1 MLNTNGTMASQ
12 GWEAI
17 VYIKREIESTIDAM
31 LRQGKVVLVTGA
43 RQVGKTTVLKHHL
56 GNSYG
61 YVSMENPRDYL
72 LAKEDAVLFFESK
85 SLPLIIDEVQ
95 RVPELF
101 SSVKWI
107 VDQSEEKGRI
117 VLTGSQTYHL
127 MKGVSESLAGRIR
140 ILEMPGLSLRELSDN
155 SSSPHPYIPGMV
167 TTSTNPSSTDI
178 WNIIHR
184 GSMPEL
190 QDFSIDWDSFYSDY
204 VAAYLERDVR
214 ELINVKDET
223 KFYNFMVAC
232 AARTG
237 QLLNASD
244 IGNAVDVGH
253 KTVKAWL
260 SVLQASNIV
269 RIVEPFWSNIDKR
282 LTKTPKI
289 FFMDTGLVC
298 HLTRW
303 TTPDQLRNGA
313 AAGHI
318 FETFVVSEIMKSFMN
333 AGRNLRDIWFYRDS
347 KKHEIDLVIQEGR
360 VLHPVEVKTSAT
372 VNKDAIKNF
381 SCLESM
387 SGYEVGFGHVVCQ
400 TPEPYPITQ
409 SVQAV
414 SVWEI

>member
-1 MLNTNGTMASQ
+1 M
-12 GWEAI
+12 
-17 VYIKREIESTIDAM
+17 YIKREIEPTIDAM
-31 LRQGKVVLVTGA
+31 LKQGKVVLVTGA
-43 RQVGKTTVLKHHL
+43 RQVGKTTVLKQHL
-56 GNSYG
+56 GNDFN

-85 SLPLIIDEVQ
+85 TLPLIIDEVQ

-101 SSVKWI
+101 SPIKWI

-140 ILEMPGLSLRELSDN
+140 ILEMPGLSLRELSGN
-155 SSSPHPYIPGMV
+155 SSSPHPYVPEVMAD
-167 TTSTNPSSTDI
+167 SLNSPLTDV
-178 WNIIHR
+178 WDLIHR

-190 QDFSIDWDSFYSDY
+190 QDPNIDWDLFYTDY

-214 ELINVKDET
+214 ELVNVKNEA
-223 KFYNFMVAC
+223 KFYSFMVAC

-237 QLLNASD
+237 QLLNTSD
-244 IGNAVDVGH
+244 IANAVDVDH

-269 RIVEPFWSNIDKR
+269 RVIEPFWPNIDKR

-318 FETFVVSEIMKSFMN
+318 FETFIVSEILKSFMN
-333 AGRNLRDIWFYRDS
+333 SGKSLHDVWFYRDT
-347 KKHEIDLVIQEGR
+347 KKREIDLVIQDGHI
-360 VLHPVEVKTSAT
+360 LHPVEIKVSAT
-372 VNKDAIKNF
+372 VKKDAVKNF
-381 SCLESM
+381 ACLENLP
-387 SGYEVGFGHVVCQ
+387 GYEVSFGHVICQ
-400 TPEPYPITQ
+400 TPEPYFITRT
-409 SVQAV
+409 VQAV
-414 SVWEI
+414 PVWGI

>member
-1 MLNTNGTMASQ
+1 M
-12 GWEAI
+12 
-17 VYIKREIESTIDAM
+17 YIKREIELTIDAM
-31 LRQGKVVLVTGA
+31 LKQGKVVLVTGA
-43 RQVGKTTVLKHHL
+43 RQVGKTTVLKQHL
-56 GNSYG
+56 GNNFN

-85 SLPLIIDEVQ
+85 TLPLIIDEVQ

-101 SSVKWI
+101 SPIKWI

-140 ILEMPGLSLRELSDN
+140 ILEMPGLSLRELSGN
-155 SSSPHPYIPGMV
+155 SSNPHPYIPEVMAD
-167 TTSTNPSSTDI
+167 SLNSPLTDV
-178 WNIIHR
+178 WNLIHR

-190 QDFSIDWDSFYSDY
+190 QDSNIDWDLFYTDY

-214 ELINVKDET
+214 ELVSVKNEA
-223 KFYNFMVAC
+223 KFYSFMVAC

-244 IGNAVDVGH
+244 IANAVDVDH

-269 RIVEPFWSNIDKR
+269 RVIEPFWPNIDKR

-318 FETFVVSEIMKSFMN
+318 FETFVVSEILKSFMN
-333 AGRNLRDIWFYRDS
+333 SGKSLHDVWFYRDA
-347 KKHEIDLVIQEGR
+347 KKREIDLVIQDGHI
-360 VLHPVEVKTSAT
+360 LHPVEIKVSAT
-372 VNKDAIKNF
+372 VRKDAVKNF
-381 SCLESM
+381 ACLENL
-387 SGYEVGFGHVVCQ
+387 SGYEVGFGHVICQ
-400 TPEPYPITQ
+400 TPEPYLIART
-409 SVQAV
+409 VQAV
-414 SVWEI
+414 PVWGI

>member
-1 MLNTNGTMASQ
+1 M
-12 GWEAI
+12 
-17 VYIKREIESTIDAM
+17 YIKREIEPTIDAM
-31 LRQGKVVLVTGA
+31 LKQGKVVLVTGA
-43 RQVGKTTVLKHHL
+43 RQVGKTTVLKQHL
-56 GNSYG
+56 GNDFN

-85 SLPLIIDEVQ
+85 ALPLIIDEVQ

-101 SSVKWI
+101 SPIKWV

-140 ILEMPGLSLRELSDN
+140 ILEMPGLSLRELSGN
-155 SSSPHPYIPGMV
+155 SSSPHPYVPEVMV
-167 TTSTNPSSTDI
+167 DSLNSSLTDV
-178 WNIIHR
+178 WDLIHR

-190 QDFSIDWDSFYSDY
+190 QDPNIDWDLFYTDY

-214 ELINVKDET
+214 ELVNVKNEA
-223 KFYNFMVAC
+223 KFYSFMVAC

-237 QLLNASD
+237 QLLNTSD
-244 IGNAVDVGH
+244 IANAVDVDH

-269 RIVEPFWSNIDKR
+269 RVIEPFWPNIDKR

-318 FETFVVSEIMKSFMN
+318 FETFIVSEILKSFMN
-333 AGRNLRDIWFYRDS
+333 SGKSLHDVWFYRDT
-347 KKHEIDLVIQEGR
+347 KKREIDLVIQDGHI
-360 VLHPVEVKTSAT
+360 LHPVEIKVSAT
-372 VNKDAIKNF
+372 VRKDAVKNF
-381 SCLESM
+381 ACLENLP
-387 SGYEVGFGHVVCQ
+387 GYEVSFGHVICQ
-400 TPEPYPITQ
+400 TPEPYFITRT
-409 SVQAV
+409 VQAV
-414 SVWEI
+414 PVWGI